1 MANTQY
7 LDRRIWNVPL
17 RELLLFISIYLFF
30 AFTYFITLV
39 VNSGAVYFYYLSV
52 PLDYTLK
59 LLLIIP
65 FWWLYFRKIKEWSF
79 FKKLLLHLVTLPI
92 YVFLWINLYYTT
104 CDLVGLDHLRGVG
117 RIWDLYIPSLIYFI
131 QFGILHV
138 YDYYKK
144 LQKERELAAEL
155 RQIALQ
161 SELSAL
167 KAQINPHFLYNVF
180 NTISASVPAAQEQ
193 TRIMIAQLSDLF
205 RYQLKA
211 SKVEQVKVTEEIAF
225 INKYLELERARFG
238 ERMTYEIVA
247 NKEIQEEKIPP
258 LLIQPLIEN
267 AIKHGISPVVEGGQ
281 VHISIHKK
289 DSRLEVS
296 VKDSGK
302 GVQNRNLEELLGEGV
317 GLSNTHQRLLRR
329 YGEGLRLEKNQP
341 SGLSVY
347 FSIPLS

>member
-1 MANTQY
+1 
-7 LDRRIWNVPL
+7 
-17 RELLLFISIYLFF
+17 
-30 AFTYFITLV
+30 
-39 VNSGAVYFYYLSV
+39 
-52 PLDYTLK
+52 
-59 LLLIIP
+59 
-65 FWWLYFRKIKEWSF
+65 
-79 FKKLLLHLVTLPI
+79 
-92 YVFLWINLYYTT
+92 
-104 CDLVGLDHLRGVG
+104 
-117 RIWDLYIPSLIYFI
+117 
-131 QFGILHV
+131 
-138 YDYYKK
+138 

-180 NTISASVPAAQEQ
+180 NTISASVPAAQEK

-211 SKVEQVKVTEEIAF
+211 SKVEQVKVAEEIAF

-238 ERMTYEIVA
+238 ERMTYEIEA
-247 NKEIQEEKIPP
+247 NEDVQGEKIPP

-267 AIKHGISPVVEGGQ
+267 AIKHGISPMVEGGR
-281 VHISIHKK
+281 VHISICKK
-289 DSRLEVS
+289 DSRLEVT

-302 GVQNRNLEELLGEGV
+302 GIQGRNLAELLGEGI

-329 YGEGLRLEKNQP
+329 YGEGLLLEKNQP